1 MRPWEQLPSES
12 GQAFSAFVA
21 YRKMGWQRSIRRV
34 HKKIDEESS
43 LSSSLG
49 SFWKWSK
56 DYRWTQRAQAWDWA
70 QQRKEDSR
78 LSRELVANRMRAER
92 TRLKGRNLATVHAI
106 AVLESLAKRS
116 VSDLDERQLLASLQ
130 AARAAYEIVGLAAID
145 HADQLRG
152 VAPQA
157 SGDSR
162 AIDSGP
168 SPEELFDIQIQSSQ
182 VQLVSPDAES
192 LLDSPN

>member
-1 MRPWEQLPSES
+1 MKPWEQLPGES
-12 GQAFSAFVA
+12 GLAFSAFNV
-21 YRKMGWQRSIRRV
+21 YRKMGWQRSLRRA
-34 HKKIDEESS
+34 HKLVDEASA
-43 LSSSLG
+43 LPASLG
-49 SFWKWSK
+49 SFWTWSRK
-56 DYRWTQRAQAWDWA
+56 YQWPKRAHAWDAA
-70 QQRKEDSR
+70 QNRKEESR
-78 LSRELVANRMRAER
+78 LSRELVANRMTTER

-152 VAPQA
+152 VAPQT
-157 SGDSR
+157 GPR
-162 AIDSGP
+162 IRPIESGP
-168 SPEELFDIQIQSSQ
+168 SPEELLDIQVQSNQ
-182 VQLVSPDAES
+182 LQLVSPDAES